1 MNEIMNSQFL
11 LIAPLIVA
19 SILNIVSAAF
29 VLKKERTNVSFWFTI
44 LMATITVW
52 SVCYGLEL
60 IFSSEMITLFFAKL
74 KYVGIVFSPVAW
86 LFFSLS
92 YTKKSFFI
100 TKKSIISL
108 SIIPL
113 ISLSIILTNSIHHLF
128 WKTITFTGTENLRLV
143 SGSVNMFFWIHTIYS
158 YVLILIG
165 MAYLLSMLFRT
176 KDIFTKQNMLLLVG
190 VLTPFVGN
198 IFIVFDILRLPYG
211 YDLTPFLFVLSGVAF
226 SIAIVYFKFLEL
238 IPAAREEIFEH
249 VKQAIFVL
257 NTNLKIIDKNMLADE
272 LLKQGFLSASNERV
286 IGNSIDVLFQDVFP
300 NGLFHDVGIKIRTI
314 PLKNNEKNRWF
325 EISMNPI
332 YDKHDNLDGHLV
344 TLDDVTLQKEME
356 KKLKNKI
363 DELKQFKKV
372 TLNRELKMIELKKHI
387 KQLQGNNDGDDLK

>member
-1 MNEIMNSQFL
+1 MNEIMNSLFL
-11 LIAPLIVA
+11 LVAPLIVA
-19 SILNIVSAAF
+19 SILSIASAIV
-29 VLKKERTNVSFWFTI
+29 VLKKERSNVSFWFTI

-52 SVCYGLEL
+52 SVCYAIEL
-60 IFSSEMITLFFAKL
+60 IFSSEMITLLFAKL

-100 TKKSIISL
+100 TKKSIICL

-128 WKTITFTGTENLRLV
+128 WKTVTFTGTENLRLV
-143 SGSVNMFFWIHTIYS
+143 SGSANVFFWIHTIYS
-158 YVLILIG
+158 YILILIG

-176 KDIFTKQNMLLLVG
+176 KDIFTKQNMSLLIG

-198 IFIVFDILRLPYG
+198 IFVVFDILRLPYG

-286 IGNSIDVLFQDVFP
+286 IGNSIDFLFQDVFP
-300 NGLFHDVGIKIRTI
+300 NGVFHDVGIKIRTI
-314 PLKNNEKNRWF
+314 PLKNNEKNGWF

-387 KQLQGNNDGDDLK
+387 KQLQGKNDGDDLK